1 MDSFK
6 TTLTKNVDKNYSMM
20 HEDVMSVPN
29 DNAKYEMRYN
39 DHTMTI
45 RFGYLQSEKNGR

>member
-6 TTLTKNVDKNYSMM
+6 TTLTKNVDKNYRMM
-20 HEDVMSVPN
+20 LEDVMSVPN
-29 DNAKYEMRYN
+29 DKAKYDVRY

-45 RFGYLQSEKNGR
+45 RFGFL